1 MAGLMNGRAGL
12 VTGAAGGIGRAP
24 AVALG
29 REGAAVVVS
38 DLEDRRADGD
48 ETVRLVEAAGGRA
61 TFVACDVRSAA
72 EHAALVGAVVDGYGR
87 LDFAHNNAGVELSET
102 LVDTTEDQW
111 SLIMD
116 VNLKGVW
123 LGLQA
128 QMAQMVAQGGGGG
141 AIVNTASLAGLIGA
155 PALGAYVASKHGV
168 NGLTKTAAIEGAPH
182 GIRVNSVCPAAIMTE
197 MMRVMAPERRQEL
210 ASPQALKR
218 FGQPEE
224 VAEAVVWLCSDGASF
239 VTGTAMPIDAG
250 STAGI
255 VLPGEVMERG

>member
-1 MAGLMNGRAGL
+1 MAGLMDGRAGL
-12 VTGAAGGIGRAP
+12 VTGAAGGIGRAT
-24 AVALG
+24 AIAFG
-29 REGAAVVVS
+29 REGAAVVVN
-38 DLEDRRADGD
+38 DLEDRRDDGD

-61 TFVACDVRSAA
+61 AFVAGDVRRAA
-72 EHAALVGAVVDGYGR
+72 DHEALVGAVVDAYGR

-102 LVDTTEDQW
+102 LAETTEAQW
-111 SLIMD
+111 DLIMD

-123 LGLQA
+123 LGLRA
-128 QMAQMVAQGGGGG
+128 QMAQMAAQGGGG

-182 GIRVNSVCPAAIMTE
+182 EIRVNAVCPAAIATAMILQQ
-197 MMRVMAPERRQEL
+197 PYERRQEL

-218 FGQPEE
+218 FGRPEE
-224 VAEAVVWLCSDGASF
+224 VADAVVWLCSDRASF

-255 VLPGEVMERG
+255 VLPGEVT